1 MESMHQQYIDIMLMP
16 YPFFISMLD
25 WKEKIEKE
33 KHKIVDERS
42 KEIKSKYKSKQ
53 AVDMHNAKIKAKR
66 RK

>member
-42 KEIKSKYKSKQ
+42 KEIKSKYKNKQ